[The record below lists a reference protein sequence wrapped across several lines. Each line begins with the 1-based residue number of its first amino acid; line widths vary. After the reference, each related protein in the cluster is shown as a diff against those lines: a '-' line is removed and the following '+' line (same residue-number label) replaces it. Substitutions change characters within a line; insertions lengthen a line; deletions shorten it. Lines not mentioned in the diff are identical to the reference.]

1 MAGLTC
7 NIDRRGRIVRAVSG
21 GVSLALGVAV
31 LVLGVG
37 LAGWLRWGGGVLL
50 AALGAFQLFE
60 AWKGWCAVRALGY
73 RTPI

>member
-1 MAGLTC
+1 MAGLAC

-21 GVSLALGVAV
+21 LVCLALGVAV
-31 LVLGVG
+31 LLLGG
-37 LAGWLRWGGGVLL
+37 WLPGWLRWGGGALL

-60 AWKGWCAVRALGY
+60 ARKGWCAVRALGY